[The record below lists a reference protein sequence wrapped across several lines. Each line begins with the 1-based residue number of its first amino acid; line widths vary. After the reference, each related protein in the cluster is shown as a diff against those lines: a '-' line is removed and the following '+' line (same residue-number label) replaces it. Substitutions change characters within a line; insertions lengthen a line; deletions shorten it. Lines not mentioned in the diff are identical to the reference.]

1 MKVPFLDLKL
11 LYQDLKEE
19 YEKGILLSIQ
29 SGCYVGGDKVSKFEQ
44 DYANYSEAN
53 YCVGVANGLDALK
66 IALRTI
72 NISHGDEIIVPSHT
86 FIATWLAVTECGAVP
101 VPVEVCPETFNI
113 NPKEIENAIT
123 KNTKAIIPVHLYGQP
138 ANLDEICNIAS
149 KYNLYVIEDAAQ
161 AHGAKYKGKKIG
173 SHGHIV
179 AWSFYP
185 GKNLGAFGDAGG
197 ITTND
202 KLLADK
208 ARVIGNYGSEKKYIN
223 DIAGFNSRL
232 DPIQAIVLSIK
243 LKHLDRYNSRRNEV
257 AKIYLENLNIDGVV
271 LPKVIDNVNP
281 VWHLFCI
288 KLKNRD
294 QIQLKLKEHGIETL
308 IHYPVPPH
316 LQNAYQ
322 NLNFINGSLPIAED
336 ISKSVLSL
344 PISPIISDEEV
355 QYVIDVFKKLMI
367 H

>member
-185 GKNLGAFGDAGG
+185 GKNLGAFGDGG
-197 ITTND
+197 AIVTNND
-202 KLLADK
+202 EL
-208 ARVIGNYGSEKKYIN
+208 SEKIKWWRSWGAAKKYHHEIK
-223 DIAGFNSRL
+223 GGNSRL
-232 DPIQAIVLSIK
+232 DSIQAAVLNVK
-243 LKHLDRYNSRRNEV
+243 LKYIDQFNSEREQHAKMYTNLISNHDKHRGSQVSAITAKTGPPIFKVMTRRGCSRCDL
-257 AKIYLENLNIDGVV
+257 Y
-271 LPKVIDNVNP
+271 
-281 VWHLFCI
+281 H
-288 KLKNRD
+288 
-294 QIQLKLKEHGIETL
+294 Q
-308 IHYPVPPH
+308 
-316 LQNAYQ
+316 
-322 NLNFINGSLPIAED
+322 
-336 ISKSVLSL
+336 LSL
-344 PISPIISDEEV
+344 LLLA
-355 QYVIDVFKKLMI
+355 QT
-367 H
+367 